1 MSPQPLV
8 YMVWLPLSTTCLEN
22 SEWHTYWSPSK
33 DGAYVNTPS
42 YSQRRSLS
50 RVRGARHSQPWAPWR
65 DAQPLTRSAETAV
78 VMSAYGPLTR
88 APLSSSM
95 AVGTETTGR

>member
-50 RVRGARHSQPWAPWR
+50 RVRGARHSQPWAPRR